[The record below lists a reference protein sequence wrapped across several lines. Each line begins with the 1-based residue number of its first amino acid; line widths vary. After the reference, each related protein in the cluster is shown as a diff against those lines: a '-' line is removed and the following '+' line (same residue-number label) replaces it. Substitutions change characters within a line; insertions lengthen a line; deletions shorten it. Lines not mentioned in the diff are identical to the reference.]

1 MGQALQEIRE
11 FAQWFPGGRPSGQR
25 SRWWDV
31 PGVTEDWAG
40 GSVAALEGA
49 GGGAKVDVTGDG
61 PGDGVTRSPWTVG
74 RLA

>member
-1 MGQALQEIRE
+1 MGDHQGRE
-11 FAQWFPGGRPSGQR
+11 AGGGTCLASLRTGP
-25 SRWWDV
+25 
-31 PGVTEDWAG
+31 G